1 MAYCTVLGFV
11 AFNNA
16 DLVPNGFIFPIL
28 SRERT
33 AGSVSQSKLKNPP
46 KGVSFKET
54 EEGTIIETRRQLPA
68 QSISLDLVFRKSH
81 PSIAEALGETPLGQE
96 MGSIGGILGFGAG
109 GAIINAILTS
119 FIVGGLD
126 AGNTDF
132 ALQFID
138 AKTRFNVPI
147 TLTAEQIKSRQ
158 IELSNYP
165 VSVFS
170 VTKEKIDFTDE
181 EKKIIGEASP
191 YRGIGGITRA
201 NGSFNHCRAT
211 LQLFCDDP
219 AVLNATSAS
228 FDFSGSVRRLESA
241 ANTFR
246 RTAGEPSNFVA
257 GQNISSQSLDPED
270 NLFIR
275 IVKDE
280 RKFAFRADN
289 NEASSRKDT
298 PFAHKPDQSND
309 LTDKIIEIDTSGL
322 SEGDTVYM
330 TANLAANRRIRHLIR
345 HSGTVVQTSSPAG
358 IAASDVFGIN
368 FKIDAWNFK
377 IAKWRVDKDFL
388 AALGGHDVAFDFTTS
403 VNALADA
410 ANVFAASAGAASD
423 FEAGSS
429 TSDKNFDL
437 IEGWRLSE
445 TISLSTQEMWAADSR
460 GIVKVNLKNNTSEI
474 VFAKDRIRDQEWFNQ
489 FLEDNSLQNSF
500 IEDILTDIDKTGV
513 LFDLNIETNSL
524 LFDNQKIPYHRPF
537 ALALKKMSRFNP
549 DDTVSGIGFPLLDL
563 SSAGHDLVDDLDL
576 YVFDADRD
584 DEAIEFDLSNI
595 VIEETPMTSI
605 FPSAY
610 GGFTCGGI
618 DPTEDLNN
626 GAFFNP
632 RDPNFRF
639 SVFIPIPQ
647 PEVESDWVISTPQFL
662 DNFTTSSRVY
672 VEDHMGQRIDPFT
685 LRRSSIY
692 ARTKPAASYLTAE
705 VNQVTQSG
713 YVVLNSNP
721 TSSISYHKFEERHMG
736 GSLKSLEVD
745 SSRTHD
751 RPNFDEDFFEIVGF
765 NRLIGDIPS
774 YSDAR
779 VVSGHDGSI
788 ATGQET
794 QESLFDEIEL
804 SIGFISSLPHSVNV
818 DDSKAIQK
826 ITLEFTYIPNKI
838 KEIAFHERD
847 VAIEFQG
854 SETII
859 DSINIPFE
867 FTEGDLSKKGKA
879 IIDCAFYR
887 GGPLLLHGKLWQ
899 KLTITKA
906 TATVID
912 LNVLGEHSIDATD
925 MSISFDGKDRV
936 CIFYVDPD
944 SDNLSVFL
952 SSDGSKSWQNYRDII
967 RLTVGESISRP
978 FAYKNPFDQFVR
990 LFFVLNEQFLMFRN
1004 FNTNLLVTED
1014 INATYKP
1021 PDVFDENSDDD
1032 LGLEN
1037 FSDQGKKLRKRESW
1051 FVCGDKKD
1059 EYLKAHTASSESRE
1073 KLCKSFRFIADPAS
1087 DLDRPF
1093 SDAQYSLFTDRKQS
1107 IKIFISIDGK
1117 LTVKG
1122 TSDFKVWVNLVKD
1135 INFHKNFKSEDSADI
1150 SNIQVIYDRGSD
1162 RLFAVYYHDGMMF
1175 FRRLQGILVELK
1187 RSEDL
1192 AQASTNLTNYLTSM
1206 ENDETRPIFLAGDL
1220 NEAIKDAI
1228 ANKNADLAVK
1238 FNYPASSASS
1248 VAKNQFAEKFTSGN
1262 LSIDTS
1268 VQSIGYFTKG
1278 GLCRVFYQSDNG
1290 LLQGL
1295 TVNLDLP
1302 TPEDDSTSKEQDEQ
1316 DKPGN
1321 AFNPKLDV
1329 HLKSSL

>member
-81 PSIAEALGETPLGQE
+81 PSIAEALGETPLGQGI
-96 MGSIGGILGFGAG
+96 GSIGGILGFGAG

-170 VTKEKIDFTDE
+170 VTKEKIDFIDE

-257 GQNISSQSLDPED
+257 GQNTSSQSLDPED

-330 TANLAANRRIRHLIR
+330 TANLATNRRIRHLIR

-388 AALGGHDVAFDFTTS
+388 ATLGGHDVAFDFTTS

-445 TISLSTQEMWAADSR
+445 TISLSTQEMWAADSG

-692 ARTKPAASYLTAE
+692 ARTKPGSTSIAAD
-705 VNQVTQSG
+705 VDQVTQSG
-713 YVVLNSNP
+713 YVVLNSEL
-721 TSSISYHKFEERHMG
+721 TSSVSFHKFEERHMG
-736 GSLKSLEVD
+736 GSLRSLEVD
-745 SSRTHD
+745 FSRNHE
-751 RPNFDEDFFEIVGF
+751 RPDFNTDFFEIVGF
-765 NRLIGDIPS
+765 NRILGDSPS
-774 YSDAR
+774 YSDAK
-779 VVSGHDGSI
+779 VVSS
-788 ATGQET
+788 ATD
-794 QESLFDEIEL
+794 SLFEEIEL
-804 SIGFISSLPHSVNV
+804 EIGIVTTLPHTVNV
-818 DDSKAIQK
+818 DSNKAIQK
-826 ITLEFTYIPNKI
+826 ITLEFEYDPLDIEDI
-838 KEIAFHERD
+838 KPHDRD

-859 DSINIPFE
+859 DEIYLPL
-867 FTEGDLSKKGKA
+867 DLASFAGKA
-879 IIDCAFYR
+879 VIDCAFYR
-887 GGPLLLHGKLWQ
+887 GGPLRLYGSLWQ
-899 KLTITKA
+899 NITITKA
-906 TATVID
+906 VATVID
-912 LNVLGEHSIDATD
+912 ISVLSEHSVDASEVAIT
-925 MSISFDGKDRV
+925 FDGKNRI

-944 SDNLSVFL
+944 SDNLSIFL

-967 RLTVGESISRP
+967 RLTVGESVSRP
-978 FAYKNPFDQFVR
+978 YAYKNEFDQFVR
-990 LFFVLNEQFLMFRN
+990 LFFVLNGQFLMFRN
-1004 FNTNLLVTED
+1004 FNVNSLITED
-1014 INATYKP
+1014 VDVEYNP
-1021 PDVFDENSDDD
+1021 PNTFDEDSDDD
-1032 LGLEN
+1032 LGLED
-1037 FSDQGKKLRKRESW
+1037 FSDRGKKLRKRESW
-1051 FVCGDKKD
+1051 FVCGDEDD
-1059 EYLKAHTASSESRE
+1059 EYLKEQDKISR
-1073 KLCKSFRFIADPAS
+1073 LRCQDPNKSFRFIADPAS
-1087 DLDRPF
+1087 DLDQSF
-1093 SDAQYSLFTDRKQS
+1093 ADAQYSLFTDGKQS
-1107 IKIFISIDGK
+1107 IKIFITINGK

-1122 TSDFKVWVNLVKD
+1122 TSDFKGWVNFAKD
-1135 INFHKNFKSEDSADI
+1135 VNFHKNFITDEDANVT
-1150 SNIQVIYDRGSD
+1150 NIQVIYDRMTD
-1162 RLFAVYYHDGMMF
+1162 RLFAVYFHSGMMF
-1175 FRRLQGILVELK
+1175 FRRLQGILIELK
-1187 RSEDL
+1187 RSSRSSD
-1192 AQASTNLTNYLTSM
+1192 QASENFINYLSTM
-1206 ENDETRPIFLAGDL
+1206 TDDETRPIFLVGDL
-1220 NEAIKDAI
+1220 DEEIKAAI
-1228 ANKNADLAVK
+1228 ADEDENLVVK
-1238 FNYPASSASS
+1238 FNYPTSSASS
-1248 VAKNQFAEKFTSGN
+1248 DAKDQFAEQFVNGE
-1262 LSIDTS
+1262 LAIDST
-1268 VQSIGYFTKG
+1268 VQPAGFFTKG
-1278 GLCRVFYQSDNG
+1278 GLCRVFYQSSNG

-1295 TVNLDLP
+1295 TTNLDFNI
-1302 TPEDDSTSKEQDEQ
+1302 PEDDSTPEKQS
-1316 DKPGN
+1316 KPGN

-1329 HLKSSL
+1329 QLKSALE